1 MRYTP
6 TEEELVII
14 RDMAS
19 EGCTKSKIAVYTN
32 HDRGTIYRIL
42 KRYNIQLKSTPE
54 NRQGRKYEWGRDKV
68 ERLRDFYASEEFS
81 LREIAD
87 FFETSVATVLKQA
100 KLCGLT
106 KKFTVISEEK
116 KEKVK
121 KAVSEANKKPF
132 SEEEKRFIRENVNS
146 MSVVKIS
153 KNLKRSIA
161 KVMSFIKEEKLRP
174 IKTIRIPTMPES
186 EEFRVDLGN
195 PSFSNQYIGRKYNF
209 SPVSVKKWREK
220 IFGTKENMVNTYL
233 NKSTAEMDFEDI
245 LKEMGLA
252 FIYQYKVKKWKVDYS
267 LGFNLLVEVN
277 GEYWHKKL
285 ENVKEKDK
293 RKRKEIED
301 EGYNLLTVWEKELKN
316 KKKVKEKVLNCL
328 KTCVLKYFKLSLN
341 LENSKEVSE

>member
-1 MRYTP
+1 
-6 TEEELVII
+6 
-14 RDMAS
+14 
-19 EGCTKSKIAVYTN
+19 
-32 HDRGTIYRIL
+32 
-42 KRYNIQLKSTPE
+42 
-54 NRQGRKYEWGRDKV
+54 
-68 ERLRDFYASEEFS
+68 
-81 LREIAD
+81 
-87 FFETSVATVLKQA
+87 
-100 KLCGLT
+100 
-106 KKFTVISEEK
+106 
-116 KEKVK
+116 
-121 KAVSEANKKPF
+121 
-132 SEEEKRFIRENVNS
+132 

-161 KVMSFIKEEKLRP
+161 KVMGFIKEEKLRP